1 MTTTPRSTGP
11 DRPAE
16 PVRFTGTEFFW
27 ILISAM
33 LIMFVAN
40 GALFYFAT
48 DRVSDFRSLID
59 ALC

>member
-1 MTTTPRSTGP
+1 MTTAPRSMGR

-16 PVRFTGTEFFW
+16 TVRFTGTELFW

-33 LIMFVAN
+33 LIMFLAN

>member
-1 MTTTPRSTGP
+1 MTIAPPSTGR
-11 DRPAE
+11 DGPAE
-16 PVRFTGTEFFW
+16 PVRFTGTELFW

-33 LIMFVAN
+33 LLMFLAN

>member
-1 MTTTPRSTGP
+1 M
-11 DRPAE
+11 RPSSMDPE
-16 PVRFTGTEFFW
+16 PAACTVRFTGTELFW
-27 ILISAM
+27 ILIAAM

-48 DRVSDFRSLID
+48 DTESDFRGLID

>member
-1 MTTTPRSTGP
+1 MTTAPLSMVR

-16 PVRFTGTEFFW
+16 PVPFTGTELFW

-33 LIMFVAN
+33 LLMFLAN
-40 GALFYFAT
+40 GALLYFAL